1 MRILV
6 WGLGHVGAVNAACL
20 AELGHDVVGID
31 SRPEAVAAIQGDRPL
46 MREPGLHDL
55 VARNVAAKRLRAT
68 REGAPEVRAAEVSL
82 VCVGIPESAA
92 GGSSL
97 DALRSV
103 AAAIGR
109 GLRDG
114 AGSRHVVA
122 VRSTVAPGVTR
133 GVFREALEAASG
145 EPAGDGFGLACL
157 PEFLRE
163 GSAVAD
169 FSSPPFLVI
178 GALDDRSAL
187 PLERMMA
194 ALSRPAHR
202 VSIEEA
208 ELIKLAG
215 NAFHALKIGFAN
227 EMGRLCAALGVDP
240 HRVMEIVRSETKLN
254 ASGAYLTPGFA
265 FGGSCL
271 PKDVRLLS
279 AEAARRQVEL
289 PILQAVLPSN
299 RAHLEAARR
308 RILDLGARRVG
319 VVGLAFKAGT
329 DDLRDSPA
337 VELVAALRQ
346 HGLEVLVHDP
356 DLRIDSLSEGSRLH
370 VESRLPELR
379 KILCEEIGELFGRCD
394 AVVIT
399 GTRPD
404 VAALTERF
412 DFTGPVLSLS
422 GP

>member
-55 VARNVAAKRLRAT
+55 VARNVAAGRLRAT
-68 REGAPEVRAAEVSL
+68 REGTPEVRTADVSL
-82 VCVGIPESAA
+82 VCVGIPESAT
-92 GGSSL
+92 GGLFL
-97 DALRSV
+97 DPLRSV
-103 AAAIGR
+103 AAAIGG
-109 GLRDG
+109 GLRG
-114 AGSRHVVA
+114 VTRSRHVVA
-122 VRSTVAPGVTR
+122 LRSTVAPGVTR
-133 GVFREALEAASG
+133 GMFREALETASG
-145 EPAGDGFGLACL
+145 ERAGDGFGLACL

-169 FSSPPFLVI
+169 FSSPPFLLI

-187 PLERMMA
+187 PIERMTAALER
-194 ALSRPAHR
+194 PVHR

-208 ELIKLAG
+208 ELIKLVS

-227 EMGRLCAALGVDP
+227 EIGRLCAVLGVDP
-240 HRVMEIVRSETKLN
+240 HRVMEIVRSDTKLN
-254 ASGAYLTPGFA
+254 ASAAYLTPGFA

-279 AEAARRQVEL
+279 ADAARRDVTL

-299 RAHLEAARR
+299 LVQLEDACR
-308 RILDLGARRVG
+308 RILALGARRVG

-329 DDLRDSPA
+329 DDLRESPA
-337 VELVAALRQ
+337 VELVAALRR
-346 HGLEVLVHDP
+346 HGLELLVHEP
-356 DLRIDSLSEGSRLH
+356 DVRIDALSEGSRLYL
-370 VESRLPELR
+370 ESRIPDFRELV
-379 KILCEEIGELFGRCD
+379 CEEIEELLRRCD
-394 AVVIT
+394 AVVIA
-399 GTRPD
+399 GKRPEI
-404 VAALTERF
+404 AAIASRF
-412 DFTGPVLSLS
+412 GFAGPVLSLS